1 MTSTGEGVTFWILAV
16 IAVLAACGLLFAR
29 KAVHAAIGMVT
40 AMISLGITY
49 LVLLEAP
56 FLGVVH
62 IFVYTGAVMM
72 LFLFVVMLI
81 GVDHSDSV
89 VETLKGQRIAT
100 GLLTIGLIAL
110 LVGSVGRVT
119 YEGTPSLAGP
129 NGDPGNIPLMAYYLF
144 GPYMWLFQVT
154 AALLIT
160 AALGAMVLAHRE
172 RLIPKP
178 TQRELSERRFKEGK
192 HLAGLPVP
200 GVYARHNAV
209 DTPALLPDG
218 SISELSINK
227 VLAARDQ
234 VTVPTRYVELEE
246 RIEDAIE
253 EGGAR

>member
-1 MTSTGEGVTFWILAV
+1 MTGTGEAVVFWVLSLVAVPGALA
-16 IAVLAACGLLFAR
+16 LLFAR
-29 KAVHAAIGMVT
+29 KAVYAAIGMVT
-40 AMISLGITY
+40 TMIVLGVFY
-49 LVLLEAP
+49 LLQEAP

-246 RIEDAIE
+246 RTEDAIE